1 MHLLNYFYTF
11 TGCLQMTDHAVVH
24 SGKNQRKWITCP
36 TCRQRTDFENI
47 AYVDEKQNKG
57 SDSRLSNTFN
67 SKAES
72 ENSITVKGSYGTKV
86 CFCQLF

>member
-1 MHLLNYFYTF
+1 
-11 TGCLQMTDHAVVH
+11 MTDHAVVH